1 MATVMN
7 RKFHAVELI
16 GTDQDALSLRVDGQ
30 VIRIAWTNC
39 SAQLAEA
46 SAIEREI
53 IEIAPSGY
61 GLHWPLLDEDLA
73 LEPLLAHA
81 QVVDASALAV

>member
-1 MATVMN
+1 MD
-7 RKFHAVELI
+7 RKFHEIEVIQTAQE
-16 GTDQDALSLRVDGQ
+16 ALYLRVDGKAL
-30 VIRIAWTNC
+30 RIAWANC
-39 SAQLAEA
+39 SHQLVKA

-53 IEIAPSGY
+53 VEIAPSGY

-81 QVVDASALAV
+81 RNVEISGLPA